1 MASSTRPISL
11 IAAAFD
17 TARKEFL
24 RDVPNE
30 DVELISKS
38 TTIDDVYN
46 TTDEIQKKQAETRT
60 LQNLSKIQP
69 YLECLTQYSGIIDT
83 IVQVKPDVL
92 AIIWV
97 FVLLEIA
104 NMSLRTN

>member
-1 MASSTRPISL
+1 MASTTRPSSL
-11 IAAAFD
+11 VAVAFD

-24 RDVPNE
+24 RDVPDE
-30 DVELISKS
+30 DVAIFSKS
-38 TTIDDVYN
+38 TSIDDIYN
-46 TTDEIQKKQAETRT
+46 ATDEIQKKQAGTRT

-69 YLECLTQYSGIIDT
+69 YLECLTQYSGVLDT

-97 FVLLEIA
+97 FILSGRLEYLIEG
-104 NMSLRTN
+104 

>member
-1 MASSTRPISL
+1 MASTTRPSSL
-11 IAAAFD
+11 VAVAFD

-24 RDVPNE
+24 RDVPDE
-30 DVELISKS
+30 DVAVFSKS
-38 TTIDDVYN
+38 TSIDDIYN
-46 TTDEIQKKQAETRT
+46 ATDEIQKKQAGTRT

-69 YLECLTQYSGIIDT
+69 YLECLTQYSGVLDT

-97 FVLLEIA
+97 SIL
-104 NMSLRTN
+104 